1 MQDKITLISVSGQE
15 KFLESTI
22 KAAEYSNR
30 KHRFK
35 TKIVSNVSFSHEYIE
50 YVPTE
55 SLDYQGYS
63 DFCIQKMVD
72 YIDTDFM
79 LIFQNDGFILDSNL
93 WLDEFF
99 DYDYIVIDCPP
110 AFDDPFTESVLLISD
125 LALVP
130 IVPSLIDVN
139 ATLSIQKI
147 ILYFAGRRKDDSFRA
162 LLLLNMCQMNLLLTK
177 SLIEVIDTKFSI
189 SRTDVCLA
197 QRQAYRYSV
206 AIGGSVFDLKDD
218 KAKDEILALRAE
230 VLEAIE

>member
-1 MQDKITLISVSGQE
+1 MKKQAKIITITNQKGGCGKTTVTMNLAAALAQVGKVLVVDGDPQSSAIRWSSTAKDQQPFPSLVIGLSGAKGSAHNE
-15 KFLESTI
+15 IKKFI
-22 KAAEYSNR
+22 
-30 KHRFK
+30 
-35 TKIVSNVSFSHEYIE
+35 
-50 YVPTE
+50 
-55 SLDYQGYS
+55 
-63 DFCIQKMVD
+63 
-72 YIDTDFM
+72 
-79 LIFQNDGFILDSNL
+79 
-93 WLDEFF
+93 F

>member
-1 MQDKITLISVSGQE
+1 MKKQAKIITITNQKGGCGKTTVTMNLAAALAQVGKVLVVDGDPQSSAIRWSSTAKDQQPFPSSVIGLSGAKGSAHNE
-15 KFLESTI
+15 IKKFI
-22 KAAEYSNR
+22 
-30 KHRFK
+30 
-35 TKIVSNVSFSHEYIE
+35 
-50 YVPTE
+50 
-55 SLDYQGYS
+55 
-63 DFCIQKMVD
+63 
-72 YIDTDFM
+72 
-79 LIFQNDGFILDSNL
+79 
-93 WLDEFF
+93 F

-189 SRTDVCLA
+189 SRTDICLA